1 MEKYFANLPTPE
13 CGICVNGIPL
23 EREVLGYRTSS
34 VKGRDNISTSIEEI
48 ETCNVDGSTY
58 RRKKEESKDI
68 EVTFNITAEDKSHYI
83 YLKDKLKTLLLTDI
97 KNTDLLTKNGVN
109 ILDGMNEEEIYIGKY
124 PEQDSEEAYTEG
136 PYYNTNIVPMNNE
149 YVVSFEAKST
159 VNGDIIACYLWR
171 TGEESI
177 TSIITSQGWVN
188 TGSNITSGYARI
200 KVSTEWKRYYIKYRQ
215 DPSVNTQ
222 SKLLRVG
229 RLYKNSGSGEVSIR
243 KIKMEKGLIPTFKFP
258 NPNDLNITENKS
270 KELKVCF
277 RDEPDKYIKCT
288 VSGLEFEE
296 LNTSGMN
303 VYSCE
308 GKIKLR
314 LSQPYRYAVYEKTAI
329 PSLDDN
335 TTFLIDYK
343 GTQKTYPVFEII
355 NNSDNGYVAFVND
368 NGNLIQA
375 GNPDEID
382 KKNYEASEELITVNK
397 IMTLPDTG
405 DKINYLHPH
414 YITGGSMHYTS
425 ESLKIKGLPTN
436 RVDGKWY
443 SALRTIEIPADS
455 NGYKGCVNF
464 YCYINHWI
472 ETGLM
477 GQTGEIS
484 IMFLDKSNKVVC
496 GYNIFKNDMSGNTAV
511 FEMWA
516 NNKCVRSIAYTPSF
530 SDYQNPFNFGR
541 GHSDIRKEGGKI
553 TFYWWGE
560 YPSYN
565 FPELA
570 NVEIKKIQFSFA
582 QYGTRNLTDQY
593 ITRMYLRQF
602 SFSKM
607 KVSKWKDVPNKFKNK
622 DVVKLDCNS
631 GDIYHKGKINN
642 SLGAIGNDWENFY
655 LKPGLN
661 QIKCL
666 NSSWVTNKPDF
677 KIKYREVYK

>member
-1 MEKYFANLPTPE
+1 MNNYFANLHTPE
-13 CGICVNGIPL
+13 CGLCVNGVPL

-48 ETCNVDGSTY
+48 ETGNVDGSTY

-68 EVTFNITAEDKSHYI
+68 EVTFNITASDKTNYLL
-83 YLKDKLKTLLLTDI
+83 LKDKLKALLLTDS
-97 KNTDLLTKNGVN
+97 KKDNLLTKNGVN
-109 ILDGMNEEEIYIGKY
+109 ILDGMNEEEIYIGKF
-124 PEQDSEEAYTEG
+124 PESDSEDAYTEG
-136 PYYNTNIVPMNNE
+136 PYYKTNVVMTELE

-159 VNGDIIACYLWR
+159 VKGDIMGCYLWR

-177 TSIITSQGWVN
+177 ISILTSQGWVN
-188 TGSNITSGYARI
+188 TGSNISSGYARI
-200 KVSTEWKRYYIKYRQ
+200 KLSTEWERYYVIYRQ
-215 DPSVNTQ
+215 NPNVNTLP
-222 SKLLRVG
+222 KMLRIG
-229 RLYKNSGSGEVSIR
+229 RLYKNSGSGEVSVR
-243 KIKMEKGLIPTFKFP
+243 KIKMEKGTIPSFKFA
-258 NPNDLNITENKS
+258 NPNDLNIEENKS

-303 VYSCE
+303 AYSCE

-335 TTFLIDYK
+335 TMFLIDYK
-343 GTQKTYPVFEII
+343 GTQKTYPIFEVT
-355 NNSDNGYVAFVND
+355 NNSDNGYVAFVNED
-368 NGNLIQA
+368 SSLIQA
-375 GNPDEID
+375 GNPDETD
-382 KKNYEASEELITVNK
+382 KENYKASELLVSVDK
-397 IMTLPDTG
+397 IMQITDTG
-405 DKINYLHPH
+405 DKVNILHPH
-414 YITGGSMHYTS
+414 YTAGGSMHYTS

-436 RVDGKWY
+436 RVNGKWY

-455 NGYKGCVNF
+455 NGEKGCVNF
-464 YCYINHWI
+464 YCYLNHWI

-477 GQTGEIS
+477 GQTGEMS
-484 IMFLDKSNKVVC
+484 IVFLDDTNKVVC
-496 GYNIFKNDMSGNTAV
+496 GYNIYKNDMSGNTAV

-516 NNKCVRSIAYTPSF
+516 NNKCVRSIPYTPSF

-565 FPELA
+565 FPELK
-570 NVEIKKIQFSFA
+570 NTKVTKIQFSFA
-582 QYGTRNLTDQY
+582 QYGNRNLTDQY
-593 ITRMYLRQF
+593 ITRMYLRTF
-602 SFSKM
+602 DFYKM
-607 KVSKWKDVPNKFKNK
+607 QVSKWKDIPNKFANT
-622 DVVKLDCNS
+622 DVVKLDCSS

-642 SLGAIGNDWENFY
+642 SLGSIANDWENFY

-666 NSSWVTNKPDF
+666 NSSWVVNKPDF